1 MQKKRMPVLAML
13 ALGMIP
19 STSVH
24 AADPVFEANPMQ
36 KQIEAAVY
44 DYWFAVQALDPIRF
58 GNNFA
63 PDGAL
68 EDPVGTQVVS
78 GRQAITGFF
87 GGLLQT
93 LGIGRATPR
102 IKDMFVGAGQST
114 EVMVRWE
121 LTLYTKQTGKRAILN
136 GIGLFKFKP
145 ITPGVKLQLESVREF
160 WDPVELM
167 SQLQ

>member
-1 MQKKRMPVLAML
+1 MGRVIVFKIVFAIITLTLLAFQYVIWKKIASRFTDDKTLRRLRV
-13 ALGMIP
+13 
-19 STSVH
+19 
-24 AADPVFEANPMQ
+24 
-36 KQIEAAVY
+36 VY
-44 DYWFAVQALDPIRF
+44 WL
-58 GNNFA
+58 
-63 PDGAL
+63 
-68 EDPVGTQVVS
+68 
-78 GRQAITGFF
+78 
-87 GGLLQT
+87 
-93 LGIGRATPR
+93 
-102 IKDMFVGAGQST
+102 FVGAGQST